1 MSNIPVTDKTQSAI
15 FRVLNALNTGEEP
28 ECVDIEIAMDE
39 IVRLRKQCEKKDAEI
54 RELQYENERAA
65 EAMGDLVMAITSKF
79 PQPLAWSG
87 DRDQIRNLWAAID
100 GAKSAIPMKP
110 NVQAQR

>member
-15 FRVLNALNTGEEP
+15 FKVLNALNTGEEP

-39 IVRLRKQCEKKDAEI
+39 IVRLRKLCEKKDAEL
-54 RELQYENERAA
+54 RKLQYENERVG

-100 GAKSAIPMKP
+100 WAKSAIPMKP
-110 NVQAQR
+110 NA